1 MITKEQVLR
10 IAKLSK
16 FELDEKEIEMYQG
29 QLSSIL
35 TFVEQLAEVDTE
47 NVEPTYQVTGL
58 QTVLRDD
65 EVKEAQAQFVDLLNN
80 STLPKVAHQ
89 ILVKKVL

>member
-1 MITKEQVLR
+1 MITREQVLR

-16 FELDEKEIEMYQG
+16 FELNEQEIEMYQG
-29 QLSSIL
+29 QLFNIL
-35 TFVEQLAEVDTE
+35 TFVEQLAEVDTD
-47 NVEPTYQVTGL
+47 NVDPTYQVTGL

-65 EVKEAQAQFVDLLNN
+65 EVKESQASFVDLLNN

>member
-16 FELDEKEIEMYQG
+16 FELNELEIEMYQG

-65 EVKEAQAQFVDLLNN
+65 EVKEAQAPFVDLLNN

>member
-1 MITKEQVLR
+1 MITREQVLR

-16 FELDEKEIEMYQG
+16 FKLDEKEIEMYQG

-35 TFVEQLAEVDTE
+35 NFVEQLAEVDTD

-65 EVKEAQAQFVDLLNN
+65 EVKESQAPFVDLLNN